1 MELKLGDRTYVMQ
14 NVKARS
20 LRNAIELTEEINFN
34 NMKVDDL
41 DKLVNFIVELFNN
54 QFTIDDVYDN
64 LDANELVPTLTACM
78 NSLTGTLNAKLDKM
92 PKKK

>member
-20 LRNAIELTEEINFN
+20 LRNAIQLTEEIDFN
-34 NMKVDDL
+34 AMKVDDL

>member
-41 DKLVNFIVELFNN
+41 DRLINFIVDLFGN

-64 LDANELVPTLTACM
+64 LDANELVPTLTQCL